1 MQVVEQTTPAETP
14 TSRSRRRRL
23 PWSLIVAGVAIAAAV
38 IYLVVANTGAT
49 AEYYMTIK
57 ELRAC
62 TSCASRTIRVA
73 AVVAPNSI
81 VRDATSQTVRFTVT
95 DASESMPVA
104 YGGVV
109 PDIFGP
115 GIQVVV
121 AGRLDRSGVFQA
133 QNLLA
138 KCPSKFQSATPP
150 PSGPGGQ

>member
-14 TSRSRRRRL
+14 TSRPRRRRV

-38 IYLVVANTGAT
+38 LYLVVANTGAT

-57 ELRAC
+57 ELHAC
-62 TSCASRTIRVA
+62 TTCASRTIRVA

-81 VRDATSQTVRFTVT
+81 VRDAKSQMVHFTVT
-95 DASESMPVA
+95 DASESMPVS
-104 YGGVV
+104 YSGVV

-121 AGRLDRSGVFQA
+121 EGRLDRAGVFQA

-150 PSGPGGQ
+150 PSSQ